1 MQWYQETCQLDS
13 PISNCEQQLQNRY
26 LCKYPCD
33 VVTSNAR
40 INQGFKVWRAL
51 FQKKNIDG
59 WFINNMEGIQPVVRK
74 CLNPEPLCLHTPE
87 NKHRLC
93 NCTRNWNWCCTF
105 SELSKEFAPCS
116 TFIFSQLTCFASYDC
131 PYHILIR
138 CNPEQCVLRETSPAV
153 VNGCWIYFHHWNI
166 LNCFYW

>member
-1 MQWYQETCQLDS
+1 
-13 PISNCEQQLQNRY
+13 
-26 LCKYPCD
+26 
-33 VVTSNAR
+33 
-40 INQGFKVWRAL
+40 
-51 FQKKNIDG
+51 
-59 WFINNMEGIQPVVRK
+59 MEGIQPVVRK

-166 LNCFYW
+166 LNCFYWDNLLIELICMSWHQQRNNVFWNDLAIEHMKVSRRYKPRKNSDIKLWPTRNETRN